1 MRRGLR
7 AFHVSSHEAPADSC
21 RRGAAP
27 PYGEG
32 VPLSFVDDL
41 RHRDDAQLAEM
52 LLLRPDL
59 THPLPVD
66 IAALAARA
74 ATATSV
80 RRAIDDLDEGLF
92 AVLQCLAFAERG
104 REANGSNERTS
115 RWAAELAGV
124 GTPPDAGPALGRAP
138 FDTACEQLWARAL
151 LTGHGVDRR
160 VRPHVSEALGTSIA
174 GLTPGPVSEVSVA
187 RARDTIRHLNAPD
200 RDVLAAMAWS
210 CVGVF
215 DEEGPLATRVTALAA
230 RGLLEQAGPGRDGEV
245 RLPAPL
251 ALALRGGRLHRAVP
265 VEPPELPATAP
276 GGSTAPDQAALDAA
290 AGFAAADLLRNVVE
304 LARLWEAG
312 PPRVLRAGGLGVAGL
327 RALARAL
334 DVPPDHAA
342 FVAEIVYAAGLVDDD
357 RQLEATW
364 APTPA
369 YDEWTAVDPAQRWA
383 VLAQAWLGTTRAAH
397 LVGTRP
403 RPVGGSLAA
412 TPAVNALT
420 VEADSPVARA
430 LRHDV
435 LTVLSSV
442 PPGAGTDPNALVA
455 RLRWRRPLRP
465 ETTLAVHVHGALAQ
479 ATWLGL
485 VAGGG
490 LSSPARLLLAGADL
504 HEPPLSARL
513 VEATAAMLPRPVD
526 HVLLQ
531 ADLTAVAPG
540 PLEDRLAEFLR
551 LVAQVESRGGA
562 TVYRFDPV
570 SVRRGLDA
578 GWDSA
583 RILSTL
589 EDASRT
595 GVPQPLQYL
604 VGDVARR
611 HGGLRVGTASAYV
624 RGEEPLA
631 LDDVMARP
639 EMAPYRP
646 RRLAPTVL
654 ACDAAPGVLLSVLR
668 EIGLAPVAEGRDGT
682 VVIGEG
688 ARHRTPPRREHLAA
702 RWLAHAGPI
711 SRPGGDKTAAS
722 TPHARALPDPVE
734 LVAKLRAGDAR
745 RADDARR
752 GVSGDRTPLRRL
764 PPADLAAFL
773 RDAAAERRELWLGLL
788 DGSGAPRRV
797 RLKPVRV
804 EAGRLHGLDD
814 DGRPRSYA
822 MHRID
827 GVAPVVTERLR
838 PAGHC

>member
-1 MRRGLR
+1 M
-7 AFHVSSHEAPADSC
+7 
-21 RRGAAP
+21 P
-27 PYGEG
+27 P
-32 VPLSFVDDL
+32 SFVDDL
-41 RHRDDAQLAEM
+41 RRRDDAQLAEL

-66 IAALAARA
+66 ISALAARA

-80 RRAIDDLDEGLF
+80 RRAIDDLDEGLL

-104 REANGSNERTS
+104 REVGGSDESTS
-115 RWAAELAGV
+115 CWAAAVAGV
-124 GTPPDAGPALGRAP
+124 SAPPGTRPALDRAP
-138 FDTACEQLWARAL
+138 FGTACEQLWARAL
-151 LTGHGVDRR
+151 LTGHSVGRR
-160 VRPHVSEALGTSIA
+160 VRPHVLDALGASIA
-174 GLTPGPVSEVSVA
+174 GLTPGAVSEASVA
-187 RARDTIRHLNAPD
+187 AARDAVRHLNAAD
-200 RDVLAAMAWS
+200 REVLAAMAWS

-215 DEEGPLATRVTALAA
+215 DEQGPLAARVTALAA
-230 RGLLEQAGPGRDGEV
+230 RGLLEQAGPGRAGEV
-245 RLPAPL
+245 RLPAAL
-251 ALALRGGRLHRAVP
+251 ALALRGGRLHRTVP
-265 VEPPELPATAP
+265 IEPPDLPVMAP
-276 GGSTAPDQAALDAA
+276 GGSTGPDQTALDAA

-304 LARLWEAG
+304 LARLWEAD
-312 PPRVLRAGGLGVAGL
+312 PPRVLRAGGLAVAGL
-327 RALARAL
+327 RVLARAL

-342 FVAEIVYAAGLVDDD
+342 FVAEIAYAAGLVDDD
-357 RQLEATW
+357 RQLEPTW

-369 YDEWTAVDPAQRWA
+369 YDEWRAVEPAQRWA

-403 RPVGGSLAA
+403 PLVAGSRAA
-412 TPAVNALT
+412 PPAINALT
-420 VEADSPVARA
+420 VEADSPVARP
-430 LRHDV
+430 LRLDV
-435 LTVLSSV
+435 LTVLASL
-442 PPGAGTDPNALVA
+442 PAGAGTDPGALVA
-455 RLRWRRPLRP
+455 RLRWRRPLHP
-465 ETTLAVHVHGALAQ
+465 ATALAAHVRGALDQ

-485 VAGGG
+485 VASGG
-490 LSSPARLLLAGADL
+490 LSSPARLLLTGADL
-504 HEPPLSARL
+504 PEPPLGARL
-513 VEATAAMLPRPVD
+513 IDAAAAMLPRPVN

-540 PLEDRLAEFLR
+540 PLEDRLADFLR

-570 SVRRGLDA
+570 SVRRALDA
-578 GWDSA
+578 GWDRA

-589 EDASRT
+589 EGASRT

-611 HGGLRVGTASAYV
+611 HGGLRVGTASTYV
-624 RGEEPLA
+624 RGEEPVA

-668 EIGLAPVAEGRDGT
+668 EIGMAPVAEGRDGT

-702 RWLAHAGPI
+702 RWLAHAGPVP
-711 SRPGGDKTAAS
+711 RPGGFRPAAS
-722 TPHARALPDPVE
+722 TPRTLVHHNPGE
-734 LVAKLRAGDAR
+734 LVAKLRAGDAH
-745 RADDARR
+745 RADETRR
-752 GVSGDRTPLRRL
+752 GDCGDRTPLRRL

-773 RDAAAERRELWLGLL
+773 RDAAAERRTLWLGVL

-797 RLKPVRV
+797 RLEPVRV
-804 EAGRLHGLDD
+804 EAGRLHGLGD

-822 MHRID
+822 LHRID
-827 GVAPVVTERLR
+827 GVTPVVTERLR
-838 PAGHC
+838 PEDHS